1 MGKLKILQSWYQFL
15 NLIYFFSKQVDSNAI
30 PRFDKHLEEFFS
42 ICDQIELHLMTAK
55 KCMQQASNAQVYLP
69 VPVVPM
75 PQENAL
81 SYLQFRELVNTQ
93 ISYAKDVHD
102 TLVMAAQNI

>member
-1 MGKLKILQSWYQFL
+1 
-15 NLIYFFSKQVDSNAI
+15 
-30 PRFDKHLEEFFS
+30 
-42 ICDQIELHLMTAK
+42 
-55 KCMQQASNAQVYLP
+55 MQQASNAQVYLP

-93 ISYAKDVHD
+93 INYAKDVHD